1 MNNTFFFEN
10 VHVDAYS
17 CTPKYLQL
25 ADSILDAIAAGKMKQ
40 DVLLPSLNEL
50 TYHLDISR
58 ETADKGYKRLQ
69 KMGVLKSVPGKG
81 HYIRTTK
88 VNTNLRICLL
98 VNKISD
104 GKRQFYESLVKSL
117 GMNAVIDFYVF
128 NNDFS
133 LFKNSLLKRDN
144 YTHYLIMPYFID
156 CHEKAEELI
165 NQLPK
170 DKLVLLGKKLEGVKG
185 DHIGIYEHFGKD
197 IFSALEKAL
206 SKLYKYNTIKLVF
219 PKNSYYPNEIIA
231 GFESF
236 CMQYAFEREVIG
248 CVRNEKGK
256 PGTVYI
262 SLNDQ
267 DLVSIIEMVSLS
279 YMEVGKDIGIISY
292 NESPLKKH
300 ILNGI
305 TTISTDYKKMG
316 DFAASMIMDKIQ
328 KEVFVD
334 FKLILRPSL

>member
-10 VHVDAYS
+10 IHVDAYS

-40 DVLLPSLNEL
+40 NVLLPSLNEL

-69 KMGVLKSVPGKG
+69 KMGILKSVPGKG
-81 HYIRTTK
+81 HYIHTTK
-88 VNTNLRICLL
+88 VNPKLRICLL
-98 VNKISD
+98 VNKISE
-104 GKRQFYESLVKSL
+104 GKRQFYESLIKGL
-117 GMNAVIDFYVF
+117 GKNTSIDFYVF
-128 NNDFS
+128 DNDFS
-133 LFKNSLLKRDN
+133 LFKSSLLKKEN
-144 YTHYLIMPYFID
+144 YSHYLIMPYFLD

-170 DKLVLLGKKLEGVKG
+170 DKLVLLGKKLEGIKG
-185 DHIGIYEHFGKD
+185 EYIGIYEDFSKD
-197 IFSALEKAL
+197 IFYALEKTL
-206 SKLYKYNTIKLVF
+206 NQLYKYHTIKLVF
-219 PKNSYYPNEIIA
+219 PQNSYYPDEIIH

-248 CVRNEKGK
+248 SIRNEKMSA
-256 PGTVYI
+256 GTVYI
-262 SLNDQ
+262 CLNDK
-267 DLVSIIEMVSLS
+267 DLVSIIEMASENK
-279 YMEVGKDIGIISY
+279 MEVGKDLGIISY
-292 NESPLKKH
+292 NETPLKKH

-305 TTISTDYKKMG
+305 TTISTDYEKMG
-316 DFAASMIMDKIQ
+316 DFAASMIMDEIK
-328 KEVFVD
+328 KEVFLE